1 MNRILVISIAL
12 AAVLSVSSSALGGSY
27 NFSYQVRPGQSWM
40 ATQSSQTETTFMGN
54 KTVTRTKTIIEYEV
68 SKGPKKG
75 WVSLEAGIKGHSSAS
90 GSSGQ
95 MDLSKMRFTA
105 DMHRSGD
112 IRNIKH
118 SGSPLPPMDTGG
130 GEMSPEMA
138 AMYEQSAKMMADAW
152 KNAVF
157 WFPELPEDALE
168 PGDEFDVVRKM
179 GMGSSTAGMQMES
192 VSKQIFSLED
202 VSQGLAYFSVKERSL
217 TKTGGTMGSKTET
230 KTAGKG
236 EAIFDLEQGM
246 WIELTEKS
254 RIRMQ
259 LGNMAGMGGGIP
271 DALSINKYTM
281 ERR

>member
-1 MNRILVISIAL
+1 MKRILVISIAL

-27 NFSYQVRPGQSWM
+27 NFAYKVRPGQSWM
-40 ATQSSQTETTFMGN
+40 ATQSSQTEATFMGN
-54 KTVTRTKTIIEYEV
+54 KTVTRTKTIIEYKV
-68 SKGPKKG
+68 SKGAKKG
-75 WVSLEAGIKGHSSAS
+75 WVLLEARIKGQSSAS

-95 MDLSKMRFTA
+95 MDLSKMKFSA
-105 DMHRSGD
+105 DMHRSGE

-130 GEMSPEMA
+130 GELSPEMA

-157 WFPELPEDALE
+157 WFPELPEDALTL
-168 PGDEFDVVRKM
+168 GDEFDVVRKM
-179 GMGSSTAGMQMES
+179 GMGNSTAGMQMES

-202 VSQGLAYFSVKERSL
+202 VSAGLAYFSVKERSL
-217 TKTGGTMGSKTET
+217 TKTGGAMGSKTET

-246 WIELTEKS
+246 WLELTEKS

-259 LGNMAGMGGGIP
+259 FGNTAGMGGGIP
-271 DALSINKYTM
+271 DALNINKYTM